1 MLNGSCGPRAGLFAL
16 TTLAAAA
23 TALAQAPAPATPAAP
38 AAANPPITS
47 VPPPVFAIK
56 GFKVTGDNPLGDAD
70 AQRVLAPY
78 VRDDARLD
86 TLQQAAAALE
96 KELRDK
102 GYGLHRVSLPPQE
115 VGSTVTLVI
124 VKFTIAKVDIEGRG
138 IYDERNIRRALP
150 ELREGATPNFGRLA
164 IETAIANENPNKQIQ
179 VGLKESDELDK
190 IDATISVREQKPW
203 NFAVGLSNAG
213 TANSGRDR
221 FTLTG
226 SHTNLWNL
234 DHQFTGAYTTS
245 LERAGDV
252 RQIGLTYKV
261 PLYALGGVV
270 GATYTKSD
278 VIGNFGAFSSTGAGH
293 TLGVTYTQYLAP
305 RGGRRSY
312 VSATLEDKLF
322 KATEIDRQPV
332 PGQLDRRSAPFTLG
346 YVARNE
352 TDKYVFAYEADLAVN
367 TGLGSNDDL
376 ASYQAEDPRIAT
388 VHWKALRGN
397 ISYTAPFPGNWLLLA
412 HGSWQYSPD
421 VLISGE
427 QFGLGGL
434 GSVRG
439 TDLDRPITG
448 DSGLAGTVE
457 VQTPELAQGLRL
469 LGFVDAGWLS
479 NHKANGANKLSSD
492 RLASAGLGLRYAKD
506 YVAVALDYGH
516 LFLGSRVDPAF
527 NSAAPKRGDDRFYVN
542 VQLRF

>member
-1 MLNGSCGPRAGLFAL
+1 MLKGSRGPRAGLFAL
-16 TTLAAAA
+16 TALAAAA
-23 TALAQAPAPATPAAP
+23 AAFAQTPAPAAP
-38 AAANPPITS
+38 AAASRVNPQVTS

-56 GFKVTGDNPLGDAD
+56 GFKVTGDSPLGDAEV
-70 AQRVLAPY
+70 QRVLAPF
-78 VRDDARLD
+78 VRNDASLE

-96 KELRDK
+96 KDLRDK

-115 VGSTVTLVI
+115 VGATVNLVV
-124 VKFTIAKVDIEGRG
+124 VKFTIAKVDIEGRSL
-138 IYDERNIRRALP
+138 YDEANIRRALP

-190 IDATISVREQKPW
+190 IDATITVKEQKPW
-203 NFAVGLSNAG
+203 NFAAGISNAG
-213 TANSGRDR
+213 TSNTGRDR
-221 FTLTG
+221 FTVTG

-245 LERAGDV
+245 LQHPDDV
-252 RQIGLTYKV
+252 KQIGLTYKV
-261 PLYALGGVV
+261 PLYALGGVI

-278 VIGNFGAFSSTGAGH
+278 VIGNFGSFSSTGAGH
-293 TLGVTYTQYLAP
+293 TLGLTYTQYLAP
-305 RGGRRSY
+305 HGGRRSY

-322 KATEIDRQPV
+322 KATEIDGV
-332 PGQLDRRSAPFTLG
+332 VAGNDRRSAPFTLG
-346 YVARNE
+346 YVARIE
-352 TDKYVFAYEADLAVN
+352 SDASVLGYEADLAYN
-367 TGLGSNDDL
+367 TGLGAHDDL
-376 ASYQAEDPRIAT
+376 ASYQGEDPRIDT

-397 ISYTAPFPGNWLLLA
+397 ISYTAPFRGNWLLLA

-434 GSVRG
+434 GSIRG
-439 TDLDRPITG
+439 TDIDRPITG

-479 NHKANGANKLSSD
+479 NRKANGQNRPSTD
-492 RLASAGLGLRYAKD
+492 RLASAGVGLRYAKD
-506 YVAVALDYGH
+506 YVAVAFDYGRI
-516 LFLGSRVDPAF
+516 FLGSRVDPVF
-527 NSAAPKRGDDRFYVN
+527 NSAAPKKGDDRFYVS

>member
-1 MLNGSCGPRAGLFAL
+1 MFKGCCRPRAGLFAL
-16 TTLAAAA
+16 TALTAAA
-23 TALAQAPAPATPAAP
+23 TAFAQAPAGAAPGAPAT
-38 AAANPPITS
+38 ANPAVTS
-47 VPPPVFAIK
+47 VPPPAFAIK
-56 GFKVTGDNPLGDAD
+56 GFKVTGDNPLGDA
-70 AQRVLAPY
+70 ATQRVLAPY
-78 VRDDARLD
+78 VRDDASLE

-96 KELRDK
+96 RELRDK

-115 VGSTVTLVI
+115 VGATVSLVI
-124 VKFTIAKVDIEGRG
+124 VKFTIAKVDIQGRG
-138 IYDERNIRRALP
+138 IYDEANIRRALP

-164 IETAIANENPNKQIQ
+164 VETAISNENPNKQIQ
-179 VGLKESDELDK
+179 VGLRESEELDK
-190 IDATISVREQKPW
+190 IDATISVKEQKPW
-203 NFAVGLSNAG
+203 NFAVGVSNAG

-221 FTLTG
+221 FTVSG

-245 LERAGDV
+245 LERPGDV
-252 RQIGLTYKV
+252 RQIGLAYKV

-278 VIGNFGAFSSTGAGH
+278 VIGDFGTFSSTGAGH
-293 TLGVTYTQYLAP
+293 TLGVSYTQYLAP
-305 RGGRRSY
+305 KGGRRSY

-322 KATEIDRQPV
+322 KAAEIDRIAV

-346 YVARNE
+346 YVARSE
-352 TDKYVFAYEADLAVN
+352 TDRYVFAYEADLAVN

-376 ASYQAEDPRIAT
+376 ASYQAEDPRVDT

-397 ISYTAPFPGNWLLLA
+397 ISYTAPFSGNWLLLA

-427 QFGLGGL
+427 QFGLGGV
-434 GSVRG
+434 GSIRG

-448 DSGLAGTVE
+448 DSGVAGTLE
-457 VQTPELAQGLRL
+457 AQTPELAQGLRL

-479 NHKANGANKLSSD
+479 NHKANGANRVSSD
-492 RLASAGLGLRYAKD
+492 HLASVGLGLRYARD
-506 YVAVALDYGH
+506 PLAVSLDYGRIVT
-516 LFLGSRVDPAF
+516 GSRVDAAF
-527 NSAAPKRGDDRFYVN
+527 NSAAPKKGDDRFYVN